1 MNIEAVVMVHHNSSD
16 KQKYGGNAKLYIPL
30 AVPFVVLLLP
40 GSLRNWQ
47 VIHVRLLLKGN
58 LGV

>member
-1 MNIEAVVMVHHNSSD
+1 MTYHNSSD